1 MESEIANRTYP
12 RKTWSEVGPAVHLFF
27 PESIAYETTTADA
40 APGQTAVVSAIS
52 SCIMCN
58 NQVPASAMNDNQ
70 FLARS
75 HTQSAKEKEREG
87 EKEKVTDESSA
98 NQKKWQEEVRD
109 DESTSGQKT
118 AGFLRIKPQSTHET
132 EYVTL
137 SPKCTISKRMSNNAL
152 SPKGCQIL
160 DTAGIGMIVER
171 TAKRGVVVHAVGVK
185 QNSL

>member
-87 EKEKVTDESSA
+87 EKEKVTDESS
-98 NQKKWQEEVRD
+98 NQKKRQEEVRD
-109 DESTSGQKT
+109 DARTSGQKT

-132 EYVTL
+132 EYVTP

-160 DTAGIGMIVER
+160 DTAGIGRIVER
-171 TAKRGVVVHAVGVK
+171 TATRGVVVHAVGVK